1 MLEGQVQNLYL
12 KLARDCYAPGAPLA
26 QSLLHEES
34 LRMLKFSIRDFTQCL
49 QTAVGW
55 REIQHYTDTPEY
67 YSLSGLL
74 LMLAL
79 MLVNGL
85 DNHYMHDS
93 KNENTMFV
101 VYGSIGTIVVSAG
114 LSLKTNSGYKGAL
127 VAVTAVQI
135 VGEGIF
141 WLGQTFSQPYLLF
154 GSELVMRAVDAR
166 LLVIRYIADTVNT
179 RRQTHWIALCM
190 CAEAVGVAISFMLQ
204 LYSGLMQSLLWLV
217 LLLLMVF
224 SFEDIKR
231 GVSPPAKH
239 RGRSLRATAVC
250 LWILFLSNSL
260 AEAFF
265 PFRLLHV
272 ITPNTWMLF
281 LAIAGLLFL
290 SSFVMLY
297 VKNRICVLVAFFVG
311 TVSLVLESAG
321 RAGYPEWVVLLAM
334 HLTNTISITFLVKKL
349 PLRQAEGFW
358 NSGWLAVLMVQL
370 GELAV
375 YLADQQLKTATV
387 ESREFVWSA
396 TGLSLLT
403 CIVIVAT
410 WKTLDFQLGKPKS
423 F

>member
-12 KLARDCYAPGAPLA
+12 KLARDCYAPGAPLS

-67 YSLSGLL
+67 FSLAGLL

-93 KNENTMFV
+93 LNPSMFV
-101 VYGSIGTIVVSAG
+101 VGSIGTIVVSAG
-114 LSLKTNSGYKGAL
+114 LSLRTNSGYKGAL
-127 VAVTAVQI
+127 VAVTAAQI
-135 VGEGIF
+135 VGEGMF
-141 WLGQTFSQPYLLF
+141 WLGLQLNLPAFQA
-154 GSELVMRAVDAR
+154 GSELVMRVVDAR

-190 CAEAVGVAISFMLQ
+190 CSEALGVALSFMLQ
-204 LYSGLMQSLLWLV
+204 LYAGLMQSLLWLV
-217 LLLLMVF
+217 LLLLMAF

-265 PFRLLHV
+265 PYRLLNK
-272 ITPNTWMLF
+272 ITINTWMLF

-290 SSFVMLY
+290 SSFLMLY

-311 TVSLVLESAG
+311 TLSLVLESAG
-321 RAGYPEWVVLLAM
+321 RTGYPEWVVLLAM
-334 HLTNTISITFLVKKL
+334 HITNTISITFLVKKL

-375 YLADQQLKTATV
+375 YLADVKFGTARV
-387 ESREFVWSA
+387 ESLEFVWSA

-403 CIVIVAT
+403 CVVIVAA

>member
-34 LRMLKFSIRDFTQCL
+34 LRMLKFSIRDFTQSL

-67 YSLSGLL
+67 FSLAGLL

-79 MLVNGL
+79 MLVNGV

-93 KNENTMFV
+93 KYDTISV
-101 VYGSIGTIVVSAG
+101 VVGSIGTIVVSAA
-114 LSLKTNSGYKGAL
+114 LSLRTNSGYKGAL
-127 VAVTAVQI
+127 VAVTTVQI
-135 VGEGIF
+135 VGEGMF
-141 WLGQTFSQPYLLF
+141 WLGKRFDLFYLYY

-190 CAEAVGVAISFMLQ
+190 CSEAVGVAISFMLQ
-204 LYSGLMQSLLWLV
+204 LYSGLIQSLLWLV
-217 LLLLMVF
+217 LLLLVVF

-260 AEAFF
+260 AEAFLT
-265 PFRLLHV
+265 FRLQHE
-272 ITPNTWMLF
+272 ITSSTWTLF
-281 LAIAGLLFL
+281 LAIAGVLFI

-297 VKNRICVLVAFFVG
+297 VKNRICVLVSFFVG
-311 TVSLVLESAG
+311 TLSLVLESAEKIG
-321 RAGYPEWVVLLAM
+321 HPEWVVLLAM

-358 NSGWLAVLMVQL
+358 NSAWLAVLMVQL

-375 YLADQQLKTATV
+375 CLADELLGTKSA
-387 ESREFVWSA
+387 EFVWSA

-403 CIVIVAT
+403 CVVIVAA

>member
-1 MLEGQVQNLYL
+1 
-12 KLARDCYAPGAPLA
+12 
-26 QSLLHEES
+26 
-34 LRMLKFSIRDFTQCL
+34 MLKFSIRDFTQCL

-67 YSLSGLL
+67 FSLAGLL

-93 KNENTMFV
+93 LNPSMFV
-101 VYGSIGTIVVSAG
+101 VGSIGTIVVSAG
-114 LSLKTNSGYKGAL
+114 LSLRTNSGYKGAL
-127 VAVTAVQI
+127 VAVTAAQI
-135 VGEGIF
+135 VGEGMF
-141 WLGQTFSQPYLLF
+141 WLGLQLNLPAFQA
-154 GSELVMRAVDAR
+154 GSELVMRVVDAR

-190 CAEAVGVAISFMLQ
+190 CSEALGVALSFMLQ
-204 LYSGLMQSLLWLV
+204 LYAGLMQSLLWLV
-217 LLLLMVF
+217 LLLLMAF

-265 PFRLLHV
+265 PYRLLNK
-272 ITPNTWMLF
+272 ITINTWMLF

-290 SSFVMLY
+290 SSFLMLY

-311 TVSLVLESAG
+311 TLSLVLESAG
-321 RAGYPEWVVLLAM
+321 RTGYPEWVVLLAM
-334 HLTNTISITFLVKKL
+334 HITNTISITFLVKKL

-375 YLADQQLKTATV
+375 YLADVKFGTARV
-387 ESREFVWSA
+387 ESLEFVWSA

-403 CIVIVAT
+403 CVVIVAA

>member
-1 MLEGQVQNLYL
+1 
-12 KLARDCYAPGAPLA
+12 
-26 QSLLHEES
+26 
-34 LRMLKFSIRDFTQCL
+34 
-49 QTAVGW
+49 
-55 REIQHYTDTPEY
+55 
-67 YSLSGLL
+67 
-74 LMLAL
+74 
-79 MLVNGL
+79 
-85 DNHYMHDS
+85 
-93 KNENTMFV
+93 
-101 VYGSIGTIVVSAG
+101 VVSAG
-114 LSLKTNSGYKGAL
+114 LSLRTNSGYKGAL
-127 VAVTAVQI
+127 VAVTAAQI
-135 VGEGIF
+135 VGEGMF
-141 WLGQTFSQPYLLF
+141 WLGLQLNLPALQA

-190 CAEAVGVAISFMLQ
+190 CFEAVGVALSFMLQ
-204 LYSGLMQSLLWLV
+204 LYAGLMQSLLWLV
-217 LLLLMVF
+217 LLLLIAF

-239 RGRSLRATAVC
+239 RGRSLRATTVC

-265 PFRLLHV
+265 PYRLLNK
-272 ITPNTWMLF
+272 ITINTWMLF
-281 LAIAGLLFL
+281 FAIAGLLFL
-290 SSFVMLY
+290 SSFLMLY

-311 TVSLVLESAG
+311 TLSLVLESAG
-321 RAGYPEWVVLLAM
+321 RPGYPEWVVLLAM

-375 YLADQQLKTATV
+375 YLADVKFGTAEV

-403 CIVIVAT
+403 CVVIVAA

>member
-34 LRMLKFSIRDFTQCL
+34 LRMLKFSIRDFTQSL

-67 YSLSGLL
+67 FSLAGLL

-79 MLVNGL
+79 MLVNGV

-93 KNENTMFV
+93 KYDTISV
-101 VYGSIGTIVVSAG
+101 VVGSIGTIVVSAA
-114 LSLKTNSGYKGAL
+114 LSLRTNSGYKGAL
-127 VAVTAVQI
+127 VAVTTVQI
-135 VGEGIF
+135 VGEGMF
-141 WLGQTFSQPYLLF
+141 WLGKRFDLFYLYY

-190 CAEAVGVAISFMLQ
+190 CSEAVGVAISFMLQ
-204 LYSGLMQSLLWLV
+204 LYSGLIQSLLWLV
-217 LLLLMVF
+217 LLLLVVC

-260 AEAFF
+260 AEAFLT
-265 PFRLLHV
+265 FRLQHE
-272 ITPNTWMLF
+272 ITSSTWTLF
-281 LAIAGLLFL
+281 LAIAGVLFI

-297 VKNRICVLVAFFVG
+297 VKNRICVLVSFFVG
-311 TVSLVLESAG
+311 TLSLVLESAEKIG
-321 RAGYPEWVVLLAM
+321 HPEWVVLLAM

-358 NSGWLAVLMVQL
+358 NSAWLAVLMVQL

-375 YLADQQLKTATV
+375 CLADELLGTKSA
-387 ESREFVWSA
+387 EFVWSA
-396 TGLSLLT
+396 TGLSMLT
-403 CIVIVAT
+403 CVVIVAA